1 MSLEVEGEK
10 EKKVKNNK
18 MKKKKCKCLKQAK
31 KIYTYNRFQTVV
43 LKYYFKKPGL
53 LGLVDQAD
61 FRCEQGNA

>member
-10 EKKVKNNK
+10 EKKVKNKK
-18 MKKKKCKCLKQAK
+18 MKKKKCKYLKQAK
-31 KIYTYNRFQTVV
+31 KIYTNNRSQTVV

-61 FRCEQGNA
+61 FRHEEGNV